1 VWEERER
8 MRRVVAEPD
17 AGDHRQWCRKR
28 ERPVYRDL
36 LTFAVRRQSGQSI
49 GTMSRTV
56 GWVSS
61 RDFQPDRINRS
72 ISS

>member
-1 VWEERER
+1 MTGQKRWGP
-8 MRRVVAEPD
+8 VVAGQD
-17 AGDHRQWCRKR
+17 AGDHRQRLR
-28 ERPVYRDL
+28 TNGSPGYRDL